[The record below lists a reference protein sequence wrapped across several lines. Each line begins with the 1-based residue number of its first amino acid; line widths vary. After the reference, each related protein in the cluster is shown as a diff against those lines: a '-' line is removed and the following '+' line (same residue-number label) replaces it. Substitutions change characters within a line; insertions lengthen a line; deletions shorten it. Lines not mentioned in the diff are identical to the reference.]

1 VASVFATLRVTG
13 HVSND
18 VAREIEAA
26 VQAMRD
32 AGLEVRGGVDVWL
45 DPEPVAVGVDLASSE
60 DVTVIV
66 ETPVV
71 ETSAE

>member
-45 DPEPVAVGVDLASSE
+45 DPEPVAVVEAAQVVADAPAADAPAEDEAAS
-60 DVTVIV
+60 
-66 ETPVV
+66 
-71 ETSAE
+71 